1 MKAPVTI
8 NILKTAY
15 RTETRTITTQL
26 PDRAKKQDR
35 LPKSAVG
42 VFPSATIT
50 EYVYEIIIFCFV
62 FILLCL
68 FVACGTFMYIH
79 LIIVELVKGR

>member
-26 PDRAKKQDR
+26 PDRAKEQER
-35 LPKSAVG
+35 LPG
-42 VFPSATIT
+42 VLLEYFP
-50 EYVYEIIIFCFV
+50 
-62 FILLCL
+62 LPP
-68 FVACGTFMYIH
+68 
-79 LIIVELVKGR
+79 